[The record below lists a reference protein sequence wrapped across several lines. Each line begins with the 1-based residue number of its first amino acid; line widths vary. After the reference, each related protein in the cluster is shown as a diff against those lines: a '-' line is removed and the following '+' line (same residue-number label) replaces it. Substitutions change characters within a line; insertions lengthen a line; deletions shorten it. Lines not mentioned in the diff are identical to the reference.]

1 MPSSS
6 CIPGLQYHLANTL
19 RWNGLRPTQAAAV
32 EPILSGRDA
41 LVLAPTAGGKT
52 EAAVF
57 PLLSRMAYEERE
69 GVSVLYVC
77 PLRALLNNLTPRI
90 DVYRMARPHGRRL
103 ARRCFAEQG
112 QRILAGPA

>member
-1 MPSSS
+1 MDPFERLH
-6 CIPGLQYHLANTL
+6 PGLQYHLANTL

-32 EPILSGRDA
+32 EPILSGQDT

-57 PLLSRMAYEERE
+57 PLLSRMASEEWQ
-69 GVSVLYVC
+69 GVSVLYIC

-90 DVYRMARPHGRRL
+90 NGYCQWLGRSAALWHGDVG
-103 ARRCFAEQG
+103 
-112 QRILAGPA
+112 